1 MPFRMTTRPATEW
14 VPTPEAE
21 KVLGIKRDRLKR
33 SFSYPASEQGFLL
46 EGTHW
51 KRGPFD
57 NSPIT
62 WNLPKCIEALEAHG
76 FTFTSEEVE

>member
-1 MPFRMTTRPATEW
+1 MTFRMTKPATEW

-21 KVLGIKRDRLKR
+21 RILGIKRDRLKR
-33 SFSYPASEQGFLL
+33 SFSYPTSEDGFLR
-46 EGTHW
+46 EGIHW

-62 WNLPKCIEALEAHG
+62 WNLPQCIEALQAKG
-76 FTFTSEEVE
+76 FTFEEVE

>member
-1 MPFRMTTRPATEW
+1 MTTRPATEW

-33 SFSYPASEQGFLL
+33 SFSYPANEQGFLL

>member
-33 SFSYPASEQGFLL
+33 SFSYPASTQGFLL
-46 EGTHW
+46 EGVHW

-62 WNLPKCIEALEAHG
+62 WNLPECIEALEAHG
-76 FTFTSEEVE
+76 FTFTTEEVG